1 MIEGTHRLGP
11 DSGRLLVRTSRS
23 GLGRRVGHDLLIEA
37 TRWSAEASAERLE
50 VTVEVDALEIRE
62 GTGGVLPLS
71 DSDRSE
77 IKKNLRKILDVD
89 RHPVIT
95 FVATDLKDPLD
106 VTGELTIKGVTRPL
120 TIRSVQDEG
129 RLRGEV
135 RFAQSTWGIKPYSA
149 FLGALKLADEV
160 EVSFDLGL

>member
-11 DSGRLLVRTSRS
+11 DSGRLLVRTTRS
-23 GLGRRVGHDLLIEA
+23 GLGRKVGHDLLIEA

-77 IKKNLRKILDVD
+77 IKKNLRKILDVG

-120 TIRSVQDEG
+120 TIRSVQEDG
-129 RLRGEV
+129 RLRGNV

-160 EVSFDLGL
+160 EVSFDLAL